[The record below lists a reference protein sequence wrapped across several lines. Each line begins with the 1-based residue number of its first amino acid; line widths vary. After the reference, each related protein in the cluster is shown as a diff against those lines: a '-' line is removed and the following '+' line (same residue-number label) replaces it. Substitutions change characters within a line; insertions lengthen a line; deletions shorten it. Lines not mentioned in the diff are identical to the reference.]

1 MNILNYY
8 GLIASLILVVGA
20 ILLAEFF
27 SKRKII
33 TQESTRKLI
42 HIGVSNW
49 WFIFIFMFD
58 NFWMA
63 IIMPV
68 IFIFFNLISYKKNL
82 VKSMGNKKMNRMGT
96 VYYPVSL
103 LLAVI
108 YAFVLDDKIIPGI
121 GILILGY
128 GDGLAAVIG
137 NKYKSKV
144 IVDFKTV
151 YGTLTMFIASFVVS
165 FVMLLIF
172 KNISIPYA
180 LLISLVLAS
189 FATVFELFSPYGLDN
204 LTVPIGVMAIL
215 ALFLLPIF

>member
-1 MNILNYY
+1 
-8 GLIASLILVVGA
+8 
-20 ILLAEFF
+20 
-27 SKRKII
+27 
-33 TQESTRKLI
+33 
-42 HIGVSNW
+42 
-49 WFIFIFMFD
+49 
-58 NFWMA
+58 
-63 IIMPV
+63 MPV

-180 LLISLVLAS
+180 LLISLVLAL

>member
-8 GLIASLILVVGA
+8 GLIASVVLVVGA
-20 ILLAEFF
+20 ILIAEYL
-27 SKRKII
+27 SKKEVI

-49 WFIFIFMFD
+49 WFIFIFMID
-58 NFWMA
+58 NFWIA

-68 IFIFFNLISYKKNL
+68 IFIFFNLVSYKKGL
-82 VKSMGNKKMNRMGT
+82 VKSMGNKKINRFGI

-108 YAFVLDDKIIPGI
+108 YAFVLNDKIIPGI
-121 GILILGY
+121 GILVLGY

-144 IVDFKTV
+144 IVDFKTL

-165 FVMLLIF
+165 LVMLLVF
-172 KNISIPYA
+172 KNVGVPYA
-180 LLISLVLAS
+180 LLISLVIAI
-189 FATVFELFSPYGLDN
+189 FATIFELFSPYGLDN
-204 LTVPIGVMAIL
+204 LTVPIRVMTIL